1 MTLVVVD
8 RDALDRL
15 LVRAWSMFTLLADE
29 SGYSEVNLEPS
40 SELVTLAVQAGLRI
54 PGPLAPD
61 TLPPAPPVYF
71 GRLTA
76 PTYRDADGDSLRC
89 TECGKVVYGNKK
101 QAGKAAA
108 QIAERQE
115 MRTYLGGCGHWH
127 LSRDKRKHGAAVARA
142 LEGK

>member
-1 MTLVVVD
+1 VTLVLVD
-8 RDALDRL
+8 RDALEAL
-15 LVRAWSMFTLLADE
+15 LREMVDLREAYAIEGGAVTKWSEGEPVMYLDPRDE
-29 SGYSEVNLEPS
+29 V
-40 SELVTLAVQAGLRI
+40 VTLAVQAGLQI

-76 PTYRDADGDSLRC
+76 PTYRDPDEGALRC
-89 TECGKVVYGNKK
+89 TECGKVVYGNQK

-115 MRTYLGGCGHWH
+115 MRTYLGRCGHWH
-127 LSRDKRKHGAAVARA
+127 LSRRK
-142 LEGK
+142 